1 MRLLNARTL
10 KLEHFEG
17 DQIPRYAILSHRWE
31 DEEVTFDDIHNC
43 PSHLKGWTKVT
54 SCCKETLKYS
64 AGLADV
70 KPNDAASINHVWI
83 DTCCIDKKSSA
94 ELSEAINSMYGWYQR
109 AAVCFAYLSDVKDVS
124 EVAGSLWFSRGWT
137 LQELLAPRHVRFY
150 SSDWTQI
157 GRKED
162 LVDSI
167 ASTTQIP
174 PKALSD
180 FNPDDF
186 SVTERM
192 SWAAKRQTR
201 RIEDRAYSLIGIFG
215 INMPMLYGEGARA
228 FKRLQEE
235 IIKSSNDMSILLWD
249 TGSAGSL
256 EILASSPAEFRP
268 TDAAPF
274 LNSFTLSNAG
284 LSLST
289 YISPHGWNIWLLYIR
304 EWRVMEEDVYN
315 HPAPWQCASHGD
327 IPVIFL
333 QHLGFNRYRRVRFDS
348 KSWSRVSDLKPGFPD
363 VFPLDFWP
371 SPFKALTI
379 SKSISDSS
387 SVPLDTRYTL
397 HTTLKSVDLYIP
409 KRVSAGSSTPRKNRT
424 VDYRFKQTEI
434 YHFAMHKVDAG
445 SSNEPVDCGI
455 ISCLRVDQHTD
466 IILGFDRWSAPV
478 CALQYRDGPRQVFR
492 KSVRKVLEELCDEA
506 EKLDPKYKGVVQ
518 ISTADGGFQLYRGA
532 MWYQRDE
539 TTTFSFVT
547 PDIKVEV
554 HGSSDGYEVTI
565 KQSEAF
571 DVPSR
576 SNSAEVVTGNIDRRD
591 KVCRAFNVFKRTSR
605 GAILLTT

>member
-1 MRLLNARTL
+1 
-10 KLEHFEG
+10 
-17 DQIPRYAILSHRWE
+17 
-31 DEEVTFDDIHNC
+31 
-43 PSHLKGWTKVT
+43 
-54 SCCKETLKYS
+54 
-64 AGLADV
+64 
-70 KPNDAASINHVWI
+70 
-83 DTCCIDKKSSA
+83 
-94 ELSEAINSMYGWYQR
+94 
-109 AAVCFAYLSDVKDVS
+109 
-124 EVAGSLWFSRGWT
+124 
-137 LQELLAPRHVRFY
+137 
-150 SSDWTQI
+150 
-157 GRKED
+157 
-162 LVDSI
+162 
-167 ASTTQIP
+167 
-174 PKALSD
+174 
-180 FNPDDF
+180 
-186 SVTERM
+186 
-192 SWAAKRQTR
+192 
-201 RIEDRAYSLIGIFG
+201 
-215 INMPMLYGEGARA
+215 
-228 FKRLQEE
+228 
-235 IIKSSNDMSILLWD
+235 
-249 TGSAGSL
+249 
-256 EILASSPAEFRP
+256 
-268 TDAAPF
+268 
-274 LNSFTLSNAG
+274 
-284 LSLST
+284 
-289 YISPHGWNIWLLYIR
+289 
-304 EWRVMEEDVYN
+304 MEEDVYN